1 MKLPQLWQASFDGTT
16 VTFDPLPDFE
26 IEAEVTCVE
35 DEQFVSEPRFR
46 WVGPWM
52 DEMPVGVGEDSTP

>member
-1 MKLPQLWQASFDGTT
+1 MKLPELWQASFDGKEI
-16 VTFDPLPDFE
+16 TFTPLPAFE

-35 DEQFVSEPRFR
+35 AEQFVSETRFR

-52 DEMPVGVGEDSTP
+52 DEMPVGIGDKI